1 MVLKNG
7 FYALFIRLSLPQHA
21 AKVGLYYW
29 INKCNSNKIDL
40 WKQMVS
46 GKQNKGVRHRITLGM
61 MT

>member
-1 MVLKNG
+1 MVFML
-7 FYALFIRLSLPQHA
+7 LFIRLSLPQHA

-29 INKCNSNKIDL
+29 INKCNSNKLICENK
-40 WKQMVS
+40 WYQ